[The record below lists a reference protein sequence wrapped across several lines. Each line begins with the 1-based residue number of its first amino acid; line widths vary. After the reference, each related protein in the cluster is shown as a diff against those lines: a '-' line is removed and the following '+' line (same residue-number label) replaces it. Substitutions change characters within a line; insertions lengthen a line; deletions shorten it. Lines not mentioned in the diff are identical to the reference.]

1 VRQRYGFIVA
11 GYVLMPEHV
20 HLLIN
25 EPPVSTLSVVLQALK
40 QQTSKKLKHPS
51 QQHFWQPRYYDFN
64 VYTAAKT
71 VEKLKYMHQNPVRRA
86 LAEKPQ
92 DWPWSSYGHYAT
104 GQEGTVEIESGW
116 TSWKREQNAKRQA
129 KIRESHPAL

>member
-1 VRQRYGFIVA
+1 
-11 GYVLMPEHV
+11 
-20 HLLIN
+20 
-25 EPPVSTLSVVLQALK
+25 
-40 QQTSKKLKHPS
+40 
-51 QQHFWQPRYYDFN
+51 
-64 VYTAAKT
+64 
-71 VEKLKYMHQNPVRRA
+71 MHQNPVRRA